1 MNRLRLKSFSTY
13 GFKSFADKTELTFD
27 KGITAVVGPNGSGK
41 SNISD
46 AIRWVLGEQSA
57 KYLRGSKME
66 DVIFNGSARRKA
78 LGMAE
83 VNVIFDNSDHQ
94 LPLDFEEVSLTRRI
108 YRSGDSDYQIN
119 KKNCRLKDVVDL
131 MADTGL
137 GKGSMAIIG
146 QNKIDEILNSRPE
159 ERRAIFE
166 EAAGIAKFRLRKKEA
181 VRKLDDTASNL
192 TRINDIKVEVE
203 SQIEPLSKE
212 AEKTKRFNELDK
224 ELKLIHLK
232 VLLEKLSGMEAQ
244 VLKLNE
250 KKVEI
255 QNSYWAKTT
264 ELGQKDVRLSELQLA
279 LDKLSEDFNRLQEE
293 IKNKETALE
302 KLRGEKAVLEERA
315 KNSKAQGERLA
326 GRNEKLEQQ
335 SQELEA
341 KLNDLASEFDILD
354 AARNNAQLQV
364 TALADKKQEQ
374 ETARDQINEQKNTMT
389 SGIFAAVAELARQR
403 NELRALEAEQERR
416 ARRRASLKEEI
427 DAKEQQV
434 EVMSSGYRQLLKQ
447 ESQTKQELD
456 VTLAQQNKLAVQ
468 ANDVNRQ
475 VNELSKTRQEA
486 YQRLTAA
493 QTRHDT
499 LQRLQSS
506 YEGFGYGIKAA
517 LNADQPWRR
526 GIIGPVAELIKV
538 PDALVTAVEI
548 ALGEGAQN
556 LITTDSRTAK
566 QAIEYLRNNRLGRA
580 TFLPLDIIQ
589 RRNPT
594 YEEEQLTAMAGI
606 KGFAY
611 DLISFPEQVKN
622 AVSNL
627 LGRVL
632 IAENMDAALAA
643 AKACR
648 YRLRVVTVAGEV
660 VNAGGSMTGGS
671 KKQREGYLSRGK
683 EIAEAESV
691 VKQLHQEVLALQ
703 EQLEIKQEELSGV
716 VKEQNILRGR
726 AAQAQLRKQELSL
739 KLEQAKKEEARERE
753 ALSYLEEE
761 RNQVTNEYMANRA
774 AVSELRARVV
784 ALENSDSEAKA
795 KLIELERQLT
805 RINSELTALINRLQD
820 ANVELETSKAKSDFA
835 SENMNRLD
843 QEILAVREEI
853 NSNIKEIG
861 QLEQIVKD
869 CQAESLKL
877 DEQNSVLLGQLNDIV
892 GGKER
897 YNRERIQIIT
907 EQQEVENASRG
918 LRREADS
925 LEQKLRSVELDL
937 TRQQSDYDHAK
948 EQLAEDYHL
957 DEEEAKLQNFA
968 ELEGLSPLALA
979 RRENKLTLAIS
990 DLGPINPGA
999 VAQYEAVKERADFL
1013 KKQYDDLTSAKD
1025 ALEAVIGE
1033 INSGMAKRFKEAF
1046 AKINEYFAKT
1056 YVKLF
1061 GGGTA
1066 VLVLNDP
1073 ANILDSGI
1081 DIQVQ
1086 PPGKKLQSLYLMS
1099 GGERALTV
1107 IALLFALLTYQPAPF
1122 CILDEIDAP
1131 LDDAN
1136 IIRFANFLREY
1147 ATNTQFIMITHRKGT
1162 MESADIMY
1170 GVTMEESGVSKLL
1183 SVSIN
1188 KE

>member
-1 MNRLRLKSFSTY
+1 MNNLRLKSFSTY

-78 LGMAE
+78 LGVAE
-83 VNVIFDNSDHQ
+83 VNVVFDNSDHQ
-94 LPLDFEEVSLTRRI
+94 LPLNFDEISLTRRI

-119 KKNCRLKDVVDL
+119 KKNCRLKDVIDL

-192 TRINDIKVEVE
+192 TRINDIKTEVE
-203 SQIEPLSKE
+203 SQVEPLAKE
-212 AEKTKRFNELDK
+212 AEKTSRFNELDK

-232 VLLEKLSGMEAQ
+232 VLLEKLAGMEAQ
-244 VLKLNE
+244 VAKHNA
-250 KKVEI
+250 KKVEL
-255 QNSYWAKTT
+255 QNSYWSKTT
-264 ELGQKDVRLSELQLA
+264 ELGVKDVRLSELQLE

-293 IKNKETALE
+293 IRSKETSLE
-302 KLRGEKAVLEERA
+302 KLRGDKAVLEERA
-315 KNSKAQGERLA
+315 SQSKAQAQRLA

-335 SQELEA
+335 AAELEEQMQA
-341 KLNDLASEFDILD
+341 LASEFDVLD
-354 AARNNAQLQV
+354 EARVRAQLLVSTLNKQKNEQEAARDN
-364 TALADKKQEQ
+364 
-374 ETARDQINEQKNTMT
+374 INDQKNTMT
-389 SGIFAAVAELARQR
+389 SGIFAAVAELAHQR

-416 ARRRASLKEEI
+416 ARRRAALKEEL

-434 EVMSSGYRQLLKQ
+434 EALAASYVQLLHQ
-447 ESQTKQELD
+447 EGQIKQELELA
-456 VTLAQQNKLAVQ
+456 LAQQNKLLTKA
-468 ANDVNRQ
+468 
-475 VNELSKTRQEA
+475 NELNKAVNDLSHQRQEA
-486 YQRLTAA
+486 YQRLTVA
-493 QTRHDT
+493 QTRRDT
-499 LQRLQSS
+499 LQKLQSS

-517 LNADQPWRR
+517 LNAKLSWRQ

-538 PDALVTAVEI
+538 PDELITAIET

-556 LITTDSRTAK
+556 LVTVDSYTAK
-566 QAIEYLRNNRLGRA
+566 EAIAYLRNNKLGRA
-580 TFLPLDIIQ
+580 TFLPLDIVQ
-589 RRNPT
+589 RRTPN
-594 YEEEQLTAMAGI
+594 YDEQQLAGLAGI

-611 DLISFPEQVKN
+611 DLISCPEQVK
-622 AVSNL
+622 AAIANL

-632 IAENMDAALAA
+632 IADNMDAALAA
-643 AKACR
+643 AKACK
-648 YRLRVVTVAGEV
+648 YRLRVVTVAGDV

-671 KKQREGYLSRGK
+671 RKQREGYLSRAK
-683 EIAEAESV
+683 EITEAEKI
-691 VKQLHQEVLALQ
+691 VKQLHQGVLELQ
-703 EQLEIKQEELSGV
+703 EQLEEKQDELAAIS
-716 VKEQNILRGR
+716 KEQNLLRNRVG
-726 AAQAQLRKQELSL
+726 QAQLRKQELVL
-739 KLEQAKKEEARERE
+739 KLEQAKRDEARERE
-753 ALSYLEEE
+753 ALGFLEEE
-761 RNQVTNEYMANRA
+761 RNQITNEYMENRA
-774 AVSELRARVV
+774 AVSQLRAKVV
-784 ALENSDSEAKA
+784 ALESQDSEAKA
-795 KLIELERQLT
+795 QLADLERQLT
-805 RINSELTALINRLQD
+805 RIHSELTAITNQLQD
-820 ANVELETSKAKSDFA
+820 ANIQLETSKAKSDFA
-835 SENMNRLD
+835 SENMKRLD
-843 QEILAVREEI
+843 QDTLVVRTEI
-853 NSNIKEIG
+853 NANIAEIAELEQVVVRCAAEQE
-861 QLEQIVKD
+861 QLEK
-869 CQAESLKL
+869 
-877 DEQNSVLLGQLNDIV
+877 QNKELLGQLNLIV

-897 YNRERIQIIT
+897 YNQERARIVA
-907 EQQEVENASRG
+907 EQQDEENAARV
-918 LRREADS
+918 LRREADG
-925 LEQKLRSVELDL
+925 LEQKLRNVELDL
-937 TRQQSDYDHAK
+937 ARQQSDYDHAR
-948 EQLAEDYHL
+948 EQLREDYNL
-957 DEEEAKLQNFA
+957 DEESAKQEDFTA
-968 ELEGLSPLALA
+968 IEDLSPLALA

-990 DLGPINPGA
+990 ELGPINPA
-999 VAQYEAVKERADFL
+999 AIVQYEAIKERAEFL

-1046 AKINEYFAKT
+1046 SKINDYFAKT

-1107 IALLFALLTYQPAPF
+1107 IALLFALLNYQPAPF

-1136 IIRFANFLREY
+1136 IVRFANFLREY
-1147 ATNTQFIMITHRKGT
+1147 AVSTQFIMITHRKGT